1 VLLLLRL
8 LQEYHSFMEACIKY
22 EREMLKVFGFVTHVE
37 HPHKMMLNY
46 CQILGLDSATEFPG
60 LLQEAWSLLNDR

>member
-1 VLLLLRL
+1 LIVTPVLL
-8 LQEYHSFMEACIKY
+8 LQEYHSFQEACIKY

-46 CQILGLDSATEFPG
+46 CQILGLEPAKFPG
-60 LLQEAWSLLNDR
+60 LMQEAWSLLNDR